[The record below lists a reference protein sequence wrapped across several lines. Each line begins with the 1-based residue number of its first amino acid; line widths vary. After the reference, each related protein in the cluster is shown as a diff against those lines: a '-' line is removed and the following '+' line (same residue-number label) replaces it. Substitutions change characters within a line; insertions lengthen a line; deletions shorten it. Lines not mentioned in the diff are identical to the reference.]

1 MPLTILRSRET
12 RAAVG
17 EGQLR
22 VISTYALALLA
33 AVSMFDFGLP
43 DQRPSRPIGVAA
55 AGVCLLALGI
65 EGRRRRMTSAHL
77 LATVVVGIVCLSST
91 WSKAPEANT
100 AAFSA
105 IQLLVLFMLAFEFL
119 DNRAAWNR
127 IAGGLAVGGGALTL
141 LVLRQFLS
149 GVTVNG
155 GRYTGFSKGDPNDV
169 AWGIAIG
176 TTLLIHF
183 AFETRSAR
191 LRWGLGALAALG
203 VPATVLTG
211 SRSGVLVLIVGLVI
225 VPWRLA
231 WAGPRSRARFSFL
244 LIVGLLGVAA
254 MIPSDADF
262 RGVDRV
268 LAGKGGEG
276 EGSVVERTELLK
288 ESFNI
293 IGAHPIKGVGVAG
306 GENAMLERL
315 GIPLAVHN
323 SFASVAVQA
332 GLIAAGAWL
341 LLWFVL
347 VRTSWRAHGA
357 LRPIA
362 TALTLLTLAELMVR
376 HAEYQKPLWLI
387 AALAM
392 STSFAPGPGSLPHG
406 EIRRASLALPN
417 E

>member
-1 MPLTILRSRET
+1 MPLSISRTGESRT
-12 RAAVG
+12 LVG
-17 EGQLR
+17 QGQLR
-22 VISTYALALLA
+22 AISTWLLALLA

-43 DQRPSRPIGVAA
+43 DQRPSRPLGVVVAA
-55 AGVCLLALGI
+55 VCMLALGV
-65 EGRRRRMTSAHL
+65 EGRRRRLTSAHL
-77 LATVVVGIVCLSST
+77 FAVLVVGIVCLSAT

-105 IQLLVLFMLAFEFL
+105 IQLLALFMLAYDFV
-119 DNRAAWNR
+119 DTRAAWNR
-127 IAGGLAVGGGALTL
+127 VAAGLALGGGSLTF

-176 TTLLIHF
+176 TTLLVHF
-183 AFETRSAR
+183 AFESRSAR
-191 LRWGLGALAALG
+191 LRWATGALAALG
-203 VPATVLTG
+203 VPATILTG
-211 SRSGVLVLIVGLVI
+211 SRSGVIVLAVGLII

-231 WAGPRSRARFSFL
+231 GVGPRSRARFAFL

-254 MIPSDADF
+254 MIPSGADF

-276 EGSVVERTELLK
+276 EGSVVERTELLQ
-288 ESFNI
+288 ESFRI
-293 IGAHPIKGVGVAG
+293 IASEPLKGVGVAG

-315 GIPLAVHN
+315 GIRLEVHN

-332 GLIAAGAWL
+332 GLVAGAAWL

-347 VRTSWRAHGA
+347 MRTSLRVEGS
-357 LRPIA
+357 LRPVA
-362 TALTLLTLAELMVR
+362 AALTLLTLAELLVR
-376 HAEYQKPLWLI
+376 HAEFAKPLWFI
-387 AALAM
+387 AALVMATNFHPDQVLCPM
-392 STSFAPGPGSLPHG
+392 AKTV
-406 EIRRASLALPN
+406 ERR
-417 E
+417 